1 VRRRNG
7 RIDGAMPGA
16 AETRPPTARAA
27 RLTVRELTSP
37 LAGPFDLELA
47 PGEAAAIS
55 GPSGS
60 GKSLFL
66 RMVAD
71 LDPNTGQVALDGA
84 ARETMSPTDWRRR
97 APYVAAESGWWCDG
111 VAEHFSPDRLA
122 AARELGAEV
131 GLAAEL
137 FDGPVL
143 RLSTGEKQRL
153 AIIRALVLDPP
164 ALLLDEPTAPLDPDS
179 TRQMETILRRR
190 LRGGLSLVVVTH
202 DAHQAKRL
210 GARHYLMRDRKMS
223 PA

>member
-1 VRRRNG
+1 
-7 RIDGAMPGA
+7 MPGPA
-16 AETRPPTARAA
+16 DARQPAARAA
-27 RLTVRELTSP
+27 RLAVRELRSP

-47 PGEAAAIS
+47 AGEAAAIS

-71 LDPNTGQVALDGA
+71 LDPNTGDVALDGA
-84 ARETMSPTDWRRR
+84 ARETLSPTDWRRR
-97 APYVAAESGWWCDG
+97 APYVAAESGWWRDR
-111 VAEHFSPDRLA
+111 VAEHFPTDRLA

-153 AIIRALVLDPP
+153 AIIRALVLDSP
-164 ALLLDEPTAPLDPDS
+164 ALLLDEPTAPLDPES
-179 TRQMETILRRR
+179 TRQVEAILKRR
-190 LRGGLSLVVVTH
+190 LKEGLSLVVVTH
-202 DAHQAKRL
+202 DARQAQRL
-210 GARHYLMRDRKMS
+210 GARHYLMRERRMS

>member
-1 VRRRNG
+1 
-7 RIDGAMPGA
+7 MA
-16 AETRPPTARAA
+16 ASDAPP
-27 RLTVRELTSP
+27 RLRLRDLKSP

-47 PGEAAAIS
+47 AGQAAAIS

-71 LDPNTGQVALDGA
+71 LDPNEGEVALDGA
-84 ARETMSPTDWRRR
+84 ARAAMSPTDWRRR
-97 APYVAAESGWWCDG
+97 APYVAAESGWWRDR
-111 VAEHFSPDRLA
+111 VAEHFAPDRLA
-122 AARELGAEV
+122 AAREIGARV
-131 GLAAEL
+131 GLADEL

-179 TRQMETILRRR
+179 TRQVEDVLRER
-190 LRGGLSLVVVTH
+190 LKGGLALVVVTH
-202 DAHQAKRL
+202 DERQAKRL
-210 GARHYLMRDRKMS
+210 DARHFLMRDRRMS